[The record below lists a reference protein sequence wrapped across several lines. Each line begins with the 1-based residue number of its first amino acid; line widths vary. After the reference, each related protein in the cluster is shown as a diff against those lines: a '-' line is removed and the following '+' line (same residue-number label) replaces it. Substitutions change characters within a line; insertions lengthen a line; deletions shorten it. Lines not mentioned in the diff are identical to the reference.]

1 MQASGIT
8 TNQSPPYSLPM
19 RYLVVGVLFFGL
31 FALDLARQASGL
43 ALGDPGA
50 PSIVALTHLLT
61 LGALL
66 SFVMG
71 AVYQLTTVTFL
82 VPLSSE
88 KAAKWNFWLYVLG
101 FTGFF
106 FSMATWWSIGLVV
119 FGTLVISAITIY
131 GYVLLRTLMTVK
143 VKEAVWGFIVS
154 AHLYLLLAISVAVLL
169 ILADANIFPQLN
181 AVMPQLIIT
190 HILLAVG
197 GFFTMLIIGFS
208 FKLVPMFTLAHGFS
222 MRGRA
227 RLLLTAHGTIM
238 LLLLGIWTPYRLFLV
253 IGLGLA
259 IFALV
264 DYLLLLRSIIKKR
277 MRKRVDVPVRYAVF
291 LPVIGIVTL
300 LLILWQTVIP
310 IGIFLWQ
317 EMIMLYLLGYVTLS
331 VIGFSY
337 KIIPFLVW
345 TKRYS
350 QPQPGRKMVM
360 IAELIQYKTTWP
372 VMLLFAIAL
381 LGLIVSDTLHM
392 QAGTIGFALLLC
404 VAIFLYLYQILRVL
418 NLYLT
423 FKEMIES

>member
-19 RYLVVGVLFFGL
+19 RYLVVGILFFGL

-43 ALGDPGA
+43 VLGDPGA
-50 PSIVALTHLLT
+50 PSVVALTHLLT

-88 KAAKWNFWLYVLG
+88 KVAKWNFWLYVLG
-101 FTGFF
+101 FTGLF
-106 FSMATWWSIGLVV
+106 FSMATWWSMGLVV

-131 GYVLLRTLMTVK
+131 ACVLLRTLMK
-143 VKEAVWGFIVS
+143 VKMKDAVWGFIVS

-197 GFFTMLIIGFS
+197 GFFTMLIMGFS

-222 MRGRA
+222 IRGRA
-227 RLLLTAHGTIM
+227 RLLLTAHGTM
-238 LLLLGIWTPYRLFLV
+238 VLLLIGIWTPYRLFLV

-264 DYLLLLRSIIKKR
+264 DYLLLLRAIVKKR
-277 MRKRVDVPVRYAVF
+277 MRKRVDVPIRYAVF
-291 LPVIGIVTL
+291 LPLIGIVTL
-300 LLILWQTVIP
+300 LLVLWQTLIP
-310 IGIFLWQ
+310 LSVLAWQ

-381 LGLIVSDTLHM
+381 MGLIVSDTIHV
-392 QAGTIGFALLLC
+392 QASTIGFALLLC
-404 VAIFLYLYQILRVL
+404 VSIFLYLYQILRVL